1 MDGHDLDPREQRR
14 ASSPPHAPS
23 GTPLTSSP
31 HELLASA
38 IVTLMSETAPGPRLL
53 SPTYAAITIGMCA
66 LIGFVAF
73 EAMAVTTVMPTVA
86 RDLDGADLYALSFA
100 APLASGVIGMVV
112 AGMWSDR
119 RGPVAPLLWSMVLFS
134 VGLLICGAAPS
145 MEILVGG
152 RLVQGLGGGAL
163 TVGLYVLVGI
173 VFPAALQPGIFAS
186 FAAAWVLPSLFGPAL
201 AAFVAD
207 ALGWRWVFLGAVI
220 FVAGAALLIA
230 PSLGGRKTDT
240 GVGEAGAGRLVW
252 ATVGAIAVLALELL
266 GSARGVA
273 GVGALGALVLVVLA
287 LTRLLPPGS
296 LTGRPGLPAVIATRG
311 LMSAGFFCAEAYIVY
326 VLQEQWGLTP
336 ARAGIALSVVG
347 VTWALS
353 SQLQARL
360 GERVSHVRAMEIG
373 SLLVL
378 AGVLSLAATVR
389 LDGPALL
396 AGATYVLA
404 GAGMGFGYPRTSV
417 AMLDVSTDA
426 DRGFNSAALSIADS
440 LGAALA
446 LSISGVVFAAA
457 QRQDANPFL
466 AVFVFAV
473 GLGGL
478 GVLTSRR
485 TAQPA

>member
-1 MDGHDLDPREQRR
+1 
-14 ASSPPHAPS
+14 
-23 GTPLTSSP
+23 
-31 HELLASA
+31 
-38 IVTLMSETAPGPRLL
+38 MSETAPTPGLL
-53 SPTYAAITIGMCA
+53 SPTYAAITVGMCS

-86 RDLDGADLYALSFA
+86 RELDGTDLYALSFA
-100 APLASGVIGMVV
+100 SPLASGVIGMVA
-112 AGMWSDR
+112 AGLWSDR
-119 RGPVAPLLWSMVLFS
+119 RGPVAPLVWSMVLFS
-134 VGLLICGAAPS
+134 LGLLICGTAPT

-163 TVGLYVLVGI
+163 TVGLYVLVGL
-173 VFPAALQPGIFAS
+173 VFPPRLQPGIFAS
-186 FAAAWVLPSLFGPAL
+186 FAAAWVLPALFGPSL

-207 ALGWRWVFLGAVI
+207 AVGWRWVFLGAVA
-220 FVAGAALLIA
+220 FVAAAALLVA
-230 PSLGGRKTDT
+230 PSLRGRQSDT
-240 GVGEAGAGRLVW
+240 GASEASTGRLAW

-273 GVGALGALVLVVLA
+273 GLGALGALVLVVLA
-287 LTRLLPPGS
+287 LRNLLPAGS
-296 LTGRPGLPAVIATRG
+296 LVGRPGLPAVIATRG

-336 ARAGIALSVVG
+336 GRAGLALSVVG

-353 SQLQARL
+353 SQVQARL
-360 GERVSHVRAMEIG
+360 GARVSHVRAMEVG

-378 AGVLSLAATVR
+378 AGVLSLSLTVW
-389 LDGPALL
+389 LDGPSLL

-457 QRQDANPFL
+457 ERQDANPFL
-466 AVFVFAV
+466 AVFGFAV
-473 GLGGL
+473 VL
-478 GVLTSRR
+478 GVLGVVTSRR
-485 TAQPA
+485 TAPVPSSP

>member
-1 MDGHDLDPREQRR
+1 M
-14 ASSPPHAPS
+14 
-23 GTPLTSSP
+23 
-31 HELLASA
+31 
-38 IVTLMSETAPGPRLL
+38 
-53 SPTYAAITIGMCA
+53 
-66 LIGFVAF
+66 
-73 EAMAVTTVMPTVA
+73 
-86 RDLDGADLYALSFA
+86 
-100 APLASGVIGMVV
+100 
-112 AGMWSDR
+112 
-119 RGPVAPLLWSMVLFS
+119 
-134 VGLLICGAAPS
+134 
-145 MEILVGG
+145 
-152 RLVQGLGGGAL
+152 
-163 TVGLYVLVGI
+163 
-173 VFPAALQPGIFAS
+173 
-186 FAAAWVLPSLFGPAL
+186 
-201 AAFVAD
+201 
-207 ALGWRWVFLGAVI
+207 
-220 FVAGAALLIA
+220 
-230 PSLGGRKTDT
+230 
-240 GVGEAGAGRLVW
+240 
-252 ATVGAIAVLALELL
+252 LALELL

-273 GVGALGALVLVVLA
+273 GLGALGAFVLVVLA
-287 LTRLLPPGS
+287 LIRLLPPGS

-336 ARAGIALSVVG
+336 GRAGLALSVVG

-360 GERVSHVRAMEIG
+360 GSRVSHVRAMEVG

-378 AGVLSLAATVR
+378 AGVLSLAATVW

-457 QRQDANPFL
+457 TRQDANPFL

-473 GLGGL
+473 GLGVL

-485 TAQPA
+485 TARVHS

>member
-1 MDGHDLDPREQRR
+1 
-14 ASSPPHAPS
+14 
-23 GTPLTSSP
+23 
-31 HELLASA
+31 
-38 IVTLMSETAPGPRLL
+38 MSETAPSPRLL
-53 SPTYAAITIGMCA
+53 SPTYAAITIGVCA

-73 EAMAVTTVMPTVA
+73 EAMAVTTVMPTVV

-100 APLASGVIGMVV
+100 APLASGVIGMVA

-119 RGPVAPLLWSMVLFS
+119 RGPVTPVLWSMVLFS

-163 TVGLYVLVGI
+163 IVGVYVLVGL
-173 VFPAALQPGIFAS
+173 VFPPALQPGIFAS
-186 FAAAWVLPSLFGPAL
+186 FAAAWVLPALFGPAL
-201 AAFVAD
+201 AALVAD
-207 ALGWRWVFLGAVI
+207 AFGWRWVFLGAVV
-220 FVAGAALLIA
+220 FVAAAALLIA
-230 PSLGGRKTDT
+230 PSLRGRRTDS
-240 GVGEAGAGRLVW
+240 GVSEAGLGRLAW
-252 ATVGAIAVLALELL
+252 ASVGAIAVLALELL
-266 GSARGVA
+266 GSARGVS
-273 GVGALGALVLVVLA
+273 GFGALGALVLVVLA
-287 LTRLLPPGS
+287 LSRLLPPGA
-296 LTGRPGLPAVIATRG
+296 LTGRPGLPSVIATRG

-360 GERVSHVRAMEIG
+360 GARVSHVRAMEIG

-378 AGVLSLAATVR
+378 AGVLALSLTVW

-417 AMLDVSTDA
+417 AMLDASTDA

-457 QRQDANPFL
+457 VREGANPFL
-466 AVFVFAV
+466 AVFVFAIV
-473 GLGGL
+473 LGVL

-485 TAQPA
+485 TAPAPSSP

>member
-1 MDGHDLDPREQRR
+1 
-14 ASSPPHAPS
+14 
-23 GTPLTSSP
+23 
-31 HELLASA
+31 
-38 IVTLMSETAPGPRLL
+38 MSETAPGPRLL

-86 RDLDGADLYALSFA
+86 RDLDGTDLYALSFA
-100 APLASGVIGMVV
+100 APLASGVIGMVA
-112 AGMWSDR
+112 AGLWSDR
-119 RGPVAPLLWSMVLFS
+119 RGPVAPLIWSMVLFS
-134 VGLLICGAAPS
+134 VGLVICGTAPS

-163 TVGLYVLVGI
+163 VVGLYVLVGL

-201 AAFVAD
+201 AAFVA
-207 ALGWRWVFLGAVI
+207 ATVGWRWVFLGAVI
-220 FVAGAALLIA
+220 FVAGAALLIG
-230 PSLGGRKTDT
+230 PSLRDRKTDT
-240 GVGEAGAGRLVW
+240 GVGEAGAARLVW

-273 GVGALGALVLVVLA
+273 GLGALGAFVLVVLA

-336 ARAGIALSVVG
+336 GRAGLALSVVG

-378 AGVLSLAATVR
+378 AGVLSLAATVW
-389 LDGPALL
+389 LDGPAVL

-457 QRQDANPFL
+457 TRQDANPFL
-466 AVFVFAV
+466 AVFVFAM
-473 GLGGL
+473 GLGVL

-485 TAQPA
+485 TAHVHS

>member
-1 MDGHDLDPREQRR
+1 
-14 ASSPPHAPS
+14 
-23 GTPLTSSP
+23 
-31 HELLASA
+31 
-38 IVTLMSETAPGPRLL
+38 MSETAPSPRLL

-86 RDLDGADLYALSFA
+86 RDLDGTDLYALSFA
-100 APLASGVIGMVV
+100 APLASGVIGMVA
-112 AGMWSDR
+112 AGLWSDR
-119 RGPVAPLLWSMVLFS
+119 RGPVAPLIWSMVLFS
-134 VGLLICGAAPS
+134 LGLLICGAAPS

-163 TVGLYVLVGI
+163 TVGLYVLVGL
-173 VFPAALQPGIFAS
+173 VFPPALQPGIFAG

-201 AAFVAD
+201 AAFVAG
-207 ALGWRWVFLGAVI
+207 ALGWRWVFLGAVV

-230 PSLGGRKTDT
+230 PSLRGRKTDT
-240 GVGEAGAGRLVW
+240 GVGEAGTGRLVW

-266 GSARGVA
+266 GSARGVT
-273 GVGALGALVLVVLA
+273 GLGAFGALVLVVVA
-287 LTRLLPPGS
+287 LTRLLPSGS

-336 ARAGIALSVVG
+336 GRAGIALSVVG

-378 AGVLSLAATVR
+378 AGVLSLAATVW

-426 DRGFNSAALSIADS
+426 DRGSNSAALSIADS

-457 QRQDANPFL
+457 TRQDANPFL

-473 GLGGL
+473 GLGVL